1 MQAFD
6 WKWFLLSFDGRI
18 TRSAY
23 WLKFVLP
30 YLVIAVVL
38 GILDAI
44 LGMQAEGV
52 GLLGGLFGLAAIW
65 PSIAVGAKRCH
76 DRGRSGWFQL
86 ILLIP
91 VVGVIWLLVEVGFLR
106 GTMGE
111 NRFGPDPLDGVA

>member
-38 GILDAI
+38 GIVDAI
-44 LGMQAEGV
+44 LGLQAEGV

-91 VVGVIWLLVEVGFLR
+91 VAGVVWLLVELGFLR
-106 GTMGE
+106 GTVGE